1 MPAGAGTGTSWLLLV
16 AAGLFEV
23 GWALGLKTP
32 DGFTRPLPTVLTVAA
47 MVASIGLLGL
57 AVRQLPISTAYAV
70 WTGIGALGTAVL
82 GVWWLGEAITPLKAA
97 SLALITVGLVG
108 LKVG

>member
-1 MPAGAGTGTSWLLLV
+1 MPTGTGVSWLLLL

-23 GWALGLKTP
+23 AWALGLKTTE
-32 DGFTRPLPTVLTVAA
+32 GFTRPLPTVLTVAA

-97 SLALITVGLVG
+97 SLALITIGLVG
-108 LKVG
+108 LKLG